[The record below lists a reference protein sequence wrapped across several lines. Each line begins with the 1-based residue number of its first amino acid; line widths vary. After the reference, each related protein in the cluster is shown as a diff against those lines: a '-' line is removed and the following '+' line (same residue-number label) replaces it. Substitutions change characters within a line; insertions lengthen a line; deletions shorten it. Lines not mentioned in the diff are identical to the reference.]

1 MTLPVPHGKKG
12 YFHTNVD
19 ALSPIAP
26 CYPLPVPCPHGVRR
40 GTLTKMWPCCPIGT
54 AIGFAATYRYLK
66 VVNTGDTDF
75 LAKVW
80 PALNHAMAYVVD
92 QQQQRR

>member
-1 MTLPVPHGKKG
+1 
-12 YFHTNVD
+12 
-19 ALSPIAP
+19 
-26 CYPLPVPCPHGVRR
+26 
-40 GTLTKMWPCCPIGT
+40 MWPCCPIGT

>member
-1 MTLPVPHGKKG
+1 VAVLSDWNGDRICRHLPV
-12 YFHTNVD
+12 
-19 ALSPIAP
+19 
-26 CYPLPVPCPHGVRR
+26 
-40 GTLTKMWPCCPIGT
+40 
-54 AIGFAATYRYLK
+54 K